1 MPEVVVRK
9 ATIGNELGLHV
20 RAAAMVVR
28 TVGSFSSRV
37 ELVCGDSRADAGS
50 VLDLLTLS
58 AVKGTPVEIR
68 AEGPDAQGAAD
79 ALESLIAR
87 NFAE

>member
-1 MPEVVVRK
+1 MSEDASAEFIVS
-9 ATIGNELGLHV
+9 NQLGLHV

-28 TVGSFSSRV
+28 TMQPYQSKVTIRTDGGS
-37 ELVCGDSRADAGS
+37 ADAGS

-58 AVKGTPVEIR
+58 ASKGTKIVVQ
-68 AEGPDAQGAAD
+68 AKGPDAEAAVA
-79 ALESLIAR
+79 ALGDLIAR

>member
-1 MPEVVVRK
+1 MGTASAEFVVS
-9 ATIGNELGLHV
+9 NQLGLHV

-28 TVGSFSSRV
+28 TVTPFQSTITIRTDSGS
-37 ELVCGDSRADAGS
+37 ADARS

-58 AVKGTPVEIR
+58 ANKGTKVTVA
-68 AEGPDAQGAAD
+68 AEGPDADAAVA
-79 ALESLIAR
+79 ALGDLIMR

>member
-1 MPEVVVRK
+1 MSDKASAEFVV
-9 ATIGNELGLHV
+9 GNQLGLHV

-28 TVGSFSSRV
+28 TMTPFQSKISIRTEG
-37 ELVCGDSRADAGS
+37 GRADARS

-58 AVKGTPVEIR
+58 ASKGTKIVVE
-68 AEGPDAQGAAD
+68 AEGSDAEAAVA
-79 ALESLIAR
+79 ALGDLIAR

>member
-1 MPEVVVRK
+1 M
-9 ATIGNELGLHV
+9 IGNELGLHV

-28 TVGSFSSRV
+28 TVGEFSAQV
-37 ELVCGDSRADAGS
+37 ELICGESRADAGS
-50 VLDLLTLS
+50 VLDLLTLA

-68 AEGPDAQGAAD
+68 AEGPDAHAAAD